1 MSLDGSTLP
10 PSSQQWLPKTSLLSP
25 NARQGSSVEGT
36 QDAIISHSPGS
47 YSTHR
52 PTHFQVEEVPPPG
65 KRPFGWTICYRGTT
79 AALVGRWVIFQEGP
93 IPARSSSR
101 AGDTCLM
108 KPRMLHTHPAAI
120 AWVLRCFTCP
130 GRAEPPS
137 HRASLKTTSKETWGE
152 RRKLSLMEGE
162 TLELFHAAGSTS
174 ITRWECCTPGEPF
187 AELSAQGGSGATAE
201 NSPAV
206 YFSFRSPVPL
216 PGINA

>member
-1 MSLDGSTLP
+1 MPSLAIALAPTAPTGQPISKWKRCPLQERDPLAGPHAT
-10 PSSQQWLPKTSLLSP
+10 
-25 NARQGSSVEGT
+25 EGPL
-36 QDAIISHSPGS
+36 Q
-47 YSTHR
+47 R
-52 PTHFQVEEVPPPG
+52 
-65 KRPFGWTICYRGTT
+65 